1 MQHLDANRCDSRMNE
16 ALHTPRAAWDEEG
29 PGRDHAL
36 RELGARAHQLR
47 AATRAADHFTAR
59 GDERDTHT
67 GAWLM
72 SSALALSQDLAE
84 DIDAL
89 ARSFRDRP
97 DPGLQPTVAA
107 LRVRAHQLHAATR
120 AADHYLEQD
129 TPDDRDTGGWLIA
142 TALGLATKLASE
154 IDDSVN
160 AARRPT
166 VTTSHESIEPH
177 DAQVAR
183 RIAAAMPPARGF

>member
-1 MQHLDANRCDSRMNE
+1 MNE
-16 ALHTPRAAWDEEG
+16 PLHTPRAAWDEEG
-29 PGRDHAL
+29 PGRQQTL
-36 RELGARAHQLR
+36 RALGARAHQLR

-72 SSALALSQDLAE
+72 SCALALAQELAE

-89 ARSFRDRP
+89 ARGFRDHP
-97 DPGLQPTVAA
+97 DAALQPVVAA
-107 LRVRAHQLHAATR
+107 LRTRAHQLHAAAR

-129 TPDDRDTGGWLIA
+129 TPDDRETGSWLIA
-142 TALGLATKLASE
+142 TALSLATQLAAE
-154 IDDSVN
+154 IDN
-160 AARRPT
+160 GAGAPRRPLAAAGT
-166 VTTSHESIEPH
+166 AEPIEPH

-183 RIAAAMPPARGF
+183 RIAAAVAPVRHRA